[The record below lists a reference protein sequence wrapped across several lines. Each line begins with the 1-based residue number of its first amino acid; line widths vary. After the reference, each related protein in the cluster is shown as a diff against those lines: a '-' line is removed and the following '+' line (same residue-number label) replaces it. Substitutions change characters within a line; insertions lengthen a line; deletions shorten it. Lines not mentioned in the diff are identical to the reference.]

1 MTINWDCDKASH
13 QYTMPLDSSY
23 IQKYAA
29 MMAESRERMYA
40 ENMDAAPHVSA
51 MPLSGDTTAPLPWQ
65 LARVASLPLHRK
77 PNPW

>member
-1 MTINWDCDKASH
+1 ML
-13 QYTMPLDSSY
+13 Q
-23 IQKYAA
+23 